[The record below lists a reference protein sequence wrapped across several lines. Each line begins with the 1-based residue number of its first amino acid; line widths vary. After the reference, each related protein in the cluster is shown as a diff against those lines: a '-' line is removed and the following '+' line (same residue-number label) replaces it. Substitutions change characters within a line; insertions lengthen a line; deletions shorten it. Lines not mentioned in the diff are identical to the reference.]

1 MHDRKNDTAIG
12 ILNDWDMA
20 SLLDL
25 LGDATLS
32 TARHRTGTVPFM
44 AMELLHKNPPA
55 HLYRHDLESFFYI
68 LIWAAIH
75 YDIPHKKHLSTTN
88 LYIAGWDSDLHT
100 SSMNKSSFFFDPIT
114 RREILSAI
122 RPEFKELE
130 TQWIQPL
137 TLLFQL
143 GKQFNNYPGL
153 APVQPYDPTTY
164 GGQVTLQ
171 TFMAALGRE
180 PRTLVIHPIQVV
192 Y

>member
-1 MHDRKNDTAIG
+1 
-12 ILNDWDMA
+12 
-20 SLLDL
+20 LLDL

-68 LIWAAIH
+68 LVWAAIH
-75 YDIPHKKHLSTTN
+75 YDIPRKERLSTTN
-88 LYIAGWDSDLHT
+88 QYIAKWDSDMVI
-100 SSMNKSSFFFDPIT
+100 SSMGKSSFFSDPIMRT
-114 RREILSAI
+114 EILSAI

-137 TLLFQL
+137 VLLFQL
-143 GKQFNNYPGL
+143 GKQSHNNPGL

-164 GGQVTLQ
+164 GGQVTFQ

-180 PRTLVIHPIQVV
+180 PRILVIHPVQFV
-192 Y
+192 

>member
-44 AMELLHKNPPA
+44 AMELLHESPPP

-68 LIWAAIH
+68 LVWAAVH
-75 YDIPHKKHLSTTN
+75 YDIAKKTRHHVTN
-88 LYIAGWDSDLHT
+88 KYIAKWDSDMRT
-100 SSMNKSSFFFDPIT
+100 SRGEKGLFFHDQVD
-114 RREILSAI
+114 RAKILSSV
-122 RPEFKELE
+122 REEFKALE
-130 TQWIQPL
+130 VEWIQPL
-137 TLLFQL
+137 VELFSL
-143 GKQFNNYPGL
+143 GKIFHDAPRFC
-153 APVQPYDPTTY
+153 PVQPYDPTTY
-164 GGQVTLQ
+164 GGQVTFQ

-180 PRTLVIHPIQVV
+180 PRTLVIHPF
-192 Y
+192 